1 MCVCAQSLS
10 HVRLFETPWTVA
22 HQAPLSIGFS
32 RPEYWNGL
40 PFPPPGI
47 LPGSGMELESPV
59 SPALAGR
66 FFPTEPAGKPVLCH
80 STSQMLYNFLTPC
93 MSPLL
98 DHNLCGDTATY
109 TMSDFTF
116 TFHFH
121 ALEKEMVTHS
131 SIFAWRIPGM
141 GEPGGLPSMGS
152 HRVRHD

>member
-1 MCVCAQSLS
+1 
-10 HVRLFETPWTVA
+10 
-22 HQAPLSIGFS
+22 
-32 RPEYWNGL
+32 
-40 PFPPPGI
+40 
-47 LPGSGMELESPV
+47 
-59 SPALAGR
+59 
-66 FFPTEPAGKPVLCH
+66 
-80 STSQMLYNFLTPC
+80 

-141 GEPGGLPSMGS
+141 GEPGRLPSMGS
-152 HRVRHD
+152 HRVGHDWSDLAAAAYYIHYLYKLYKQPQCPAQGLAHSGTEQILLNKCMHEIGKVQ